1 MKRTIETPFHHKR
14 FDGIRL
20 ENTQP
25 ITAGFHSII
34 IKEND
39 TSDDSR
45 GITQPFF
52 NCWFILKKSF
62 ISRLITIPF
71 S

>member
-52 NCWFILKKSF
+52 TGLE
-62 ISRLITIPF
+62 ITAGQRTM
-71 S
+71 SGQK